1 MTLLMG
7 LVAGTYFP
15 GVWFCQPRVVE
26 NEGTLPM
33 VREVKYYGSP
43 QSRMEGYSF
52 MSIYG
57 R

>member
-1 MTLLMG
+1 MLMG
-7 LVAGTYFP
+7 LVAGTYFL

-26 NEGTLPM
+26 NWGTLP
-33 VREVKYYGSP
+33 VLGELKYYSSP

-52 MSIYG
+52 ILMYG